1 MNVCLRDVLG
11 RCGATTPR
19 QPSFPLYAFTHG
31 RTTGVQYQVCCL
43 LCASLADNDTT
54 AIKISDHR
62 AIQYASLCCGCKKYP
77 PPICCQTCPHKTA
90 SLKTFDIYAPA
101 VPYRSFCAAE
111 SLRANHILHNPQD
124 GLGIKLD
131 TPLLQNQPP
140 PATVIRTKAALSL
153 LCDDLCKGRV
163 FLRPIQTMDESIA
176 SASGFLKE
184 AAHIGYSFVCR

>member
-1 MNVCLRDVLG
+1 MSAWNGAGTRLIYGGRSTLSYGKRNAVGSRQMNVCLRDVLG

-124 GLGIKLD
+124 GLGIKLY
-131 TPLLQNQPP
+131 TPSSSKS
-140 PATVIRTKAALSL
+140 ATSCDSHTYESCAL
-153 LCDDLCKGRV
+153 V
-163 FLRPIQTMDESIA
+163 A
-176 SASGFLKE
+176 
-184 AAHIGYSFVCR
+184 V